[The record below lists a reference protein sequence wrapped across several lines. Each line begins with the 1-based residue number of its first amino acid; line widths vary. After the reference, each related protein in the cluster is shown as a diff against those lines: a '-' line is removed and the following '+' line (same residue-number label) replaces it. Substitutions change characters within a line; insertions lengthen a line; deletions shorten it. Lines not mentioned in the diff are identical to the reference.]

1 MMINGAQRRDLRR
14 RFKQNSIEHQMAA
27 NDPSRAQVS
36 IKGGDRNPDLEK
48 NKYVG
53 KNNTVQKKSCL
64 K

>member
-1 MMINGAQRRDLRR
+1 
-14 RFKQNSIEHQMAA
+14 MAA